1 MMTVRDWLHR
11 VRGSAKTVRKG
22 PRTARCLRE
31 AYTRYAA
38 ANREW
43 LSAFGDLTVEMAP
56 HLAAAARLRFS
67 LQLAYLDRR
76 DFRFQHLAENAP
88 ERLKSDGGLAE
99 FIGAVDRCWSGED
112 DAALNRLRPDY
123 QELSAMIASVK
134 AKAEE
139 CVDGFSDHLN
149 AVSQTERCLALLNT
163 FRREIERI
171 ERDVWSP

>member
-1 MMTVRDWLHR
+1 MTIRDWLDR
-11 VRGSAKTVRKG
+11 VRRSAKPARKG

-31 AYTRYAA
+31 AYSRYTA

-43 LSAFGDLTVEMAP
+43 LSAFRDLTVEMAP

-76 DFRFQHLAENAP
+76 DFRFQHLVDNAP
-88 ERLKSDGGLAE
+88 ERLKSDGGLSE
-99 FIGAVDRCWSGED
+99 VVGAVDQCWSGED

-123 QELSAMIASVK
+123 QELCAMIASVK

-139 CVDGFSDHLN
+139 CVEGFSDHLN
-149 AVSQTERCLALLNT
+149 AVSQTERCLALLNA
-163 FRREIERI
+163 FRQEVERI
-171 ERDVWSP
+171 EREVWSP